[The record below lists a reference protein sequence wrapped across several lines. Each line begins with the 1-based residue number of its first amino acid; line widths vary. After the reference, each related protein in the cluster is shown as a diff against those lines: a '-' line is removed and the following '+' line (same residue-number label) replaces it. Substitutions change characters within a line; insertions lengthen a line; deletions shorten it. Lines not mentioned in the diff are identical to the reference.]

1 MNILAIESAAQS
13 AGAAVVCG
21 DKLLSEQFLNN
32 GLTHSQTLLPL
43 VDAALSAAG
52 KTVQDMDAVAVSAGP
67 GSFTGVRIGMG
78 TAKGLAL
85 GAEKPIILVPTLMAL
100 AYNVVSYSGIIVP
113 IMDAR
118 RGEVYT
124 ATYHAENGV
133 LEEITPMRAIP
144 LVSLLEELDTALFIG
159 DGVPVHRETIRKAMG
174 DAATFAPAHLLYHR
188 ASSVAMAAQ
197 NIAAVSPHEAA
208 PFYLRLSQA
217 EREYNEKHMEEKT
230 K

>member
-13 AGAAVVCG
+13 AGAAILCG

-43 VDAALSAAG
+43 IDAALSAAG
-52 KTVQDMDAVAVSAGP
+52 KTINDMDAVAVSAGP

-100 AYNVVSYSGIIVP
+100 AYNVINHNGIIVP

-124 ATYHAENGV
+124 ATYHADGGV
-133 LEEITPMRAIP
+133 LEEISPMRAMP
-144 LVSLLEELDTALFIG
+144 LSSLLEELDSALFVG
-159 DGVPVHRETIRKAMG
+159 DGVPVHRETIQNTMG
-174 DAATFAPAHLLYHR
+174 DAAFFAPAHLLYHR

-197 NIAAVSPHEAA
+197 TIAPISPHEAA

-217 EREYNEKHMEEKT
+217 EREYNEKHREEQT
-230 K
+230 V